1 MPYSMTKLPDAVKN
15 KSEKAKRAFLSA
27 YNSAIDRGLSDDD
40 ALFSGLTAAT
50 NAEKSVSKA
59 TTLSKP
65 IKPALPSHLAAV
77 LQKRAVEP
85 SSSLPEAIPRIKQ
98 EFLGKNALTADP
110 ERSLVSASWDANARL
125 QLQFD
130 DGQKIVTDP
139 VPVSENIEQYI
150 GVTAQFENI
159 PYIQFDTTAAIPSAV
174 GQLTWNDTD
183 GTLDLGLKGG
193 NVTLQIGQE
202 LLTHVYNN
210 TANDF
215 VDLQVLRITGSQG
228 QRLTG
233 ALALASSEAT
243 SSATYAV
250 VTEPILKNQIGFA
263 NTHGLVRNVNT
274 SAFPEGSALYLSPTV
289 AGGITSVKPSAPNHT
304 VLIGWCVRQHAVL
317 GSIYVNVQNGFE
329 LEELHNVDIDNVQNG
344 HILKYDSATSTWK
357 NVNPAAASGVTT
369 GSFFQKVNLVANT
382 PLTVSHNLA
391 LIDKDA
397 FTINTVLAGKVVSI
411 NCTSVDANSLQLTSA
426 MAANQVSV
434 TIIGVIA

>member
-15 KSEKAKRAFLSA
+15 KTEKAKRAFLSA
-27 YNSAIDRGLSDDD
+27 YDSAIDRGLSEDDS
-40 ALFSGLTAAT
+40 LFSALTAAT
-50 NAEKSVSKA
+50 NAEKSVNKA

-85 SSSLPEAIPRIKQ
+85 SSSLPEATPRIKQ

-130 DGQKIVTDP
+130 DGAKIVTDP
-139 VPVSENIEQYI
+139 VPVSENIEQHVSI
-150 GVTAQFENI
+150 STDLSNFGVDQLQDVEITA
-159 PYIQFDTTAAIPSAV
+159 
-174 GQLTWNDTD
+174 
-183 GTLDLGLKGG
+183 
-193 NVTLQIGQE
+193 
-202 LLTHVYNN
+202 
-210 TANDF
+210 
-215 VDLQVLRITGSQG
+215 
-228 QRLTG
+228 
-233 ALALASSEAT
+233 
-243 SSATYAV
+243 
-250 VTEPILKNQIGFA
+250 
-263 NTHGLVRNVNT
+263 
-274 SAFPEGSALYLSPTV
+274 
-289 AGGITSVKPSAPNHT
+289 
-304 VLIGWCVRQHAVL
+304 
-317 GSIYVNVQNGFE
+317 
-329 LEELHNVDIDNVQNG
+329 VQNG

-382 PLTVSHNLA
+382 PLTISHNLA

-411 NCTSVDANSLQLTSA
+411 NCSSVDANSLQLTSA
-426 MAANQVSV
+426 IAANQVSV